1 MLIKRLITKLVI
13 ISALLCLESICGI
26 IHVNQEGYYPYDKKI
41 GIAVGASSDT
51 FSLLSAGNE
60 SVVFTGEFINGGHWK
75 ASDETTKIADF
86 SNFTQPGDYK
96 LTAPGCDES
105 HAFKIEKNVH
115 LNLTKASIKA
125 FYYNRASIELE
136 DKYAVKWT
144 RPAGHADDLVE
155 IHISAESQNR
165 KAGSLISSPG
175 GWYDAGD
182 YGKYIVNSG
191 ITVHTLLAAYQAFS
205 SFFDTLDLNIP
216 ESDNSLPDLVDEILW
231 NLRWMITM
239 QDPHDGGVY
248 HKLTTADFPGDIMPD
263 EDWDIRY
270 VVQKSTAATLD
281 FAAVTS
287 QASRILR
294 KFDNLLPGLADSCLE
309 ASLFA
314 WKWARAN
321 PDSLFLKNPDGITT
335 GTYSD
340 YNVSDEFRW
349 AATELYLTT
358 RQDSFYTIAYPES
371 IDTSYW
377 IPGWNSVNILGLYS
391 LFQTK
396 DSLTSAVNPDQIN
409 IAIEK
414 VADSLLAR
422 FKRNPYKTT
431 MESDTIITS
440 DNKKIIN
447 NDFYWGSNSVAANQG
462 IALIFGYM
470 TNKNPEYKNAVI
482 GQLDYLLGKNPTGYC
497 YVTGAGTISPM
508 NIHHRPSTADR
519 VKEPVPGF
527 LAGGP
532 HSGQNENV
540 NCRGSNCITY
550 PSALP
555 ALSYIDDHRSYSTNE
570 IAINWNAPLVF
581 LSAAMEALQNKSGS
595 NTRYSKSTHYD
606 FSPVL
611 RIKNKKIIFS
621 SPEKLTGEIIFTD
634 LRGNIIART
643 VLNNQDKATVKA
655 SWSNQIIIAGINAKN
670 NKGRKL
676 TLTKLLNILHL

>member
-1 MLIKRLITKLVI
+1 MFVKRLITKTAI
-13 ISALLCLESICGI
+13 ISVLLCLEPICGI
-26 IHVNQEGYYPYDKKI
+26 IHVNQEGYYPFDTKT

-51 FSLLSAGNE
+51 FSIISAENE
-60 SVVFTGEFINGGHWK
+60 SVVFTGNFTNGGHWK

-86 SNFTQPGDYK
+86 SKFTQTGEYK

-105 HAFKIEKNVH
+105 HIFKIGKNAH

-125 FYYNRASIELE
+125 FYYNRASIELQE
-136 DKYAVKWT
+136 KYAGKWA

-231 NLRWMITM
+231 NLRWMLTM

-287 QASRILR
+287 QASRILQ

-335 GTYSD
+335 GTLTVKHLEHIYLINASEVPVESVKVFLQRTDDFCSD
-340 YNVSDEFRW
+340 TEFLLDKINKTVIFPRI
-349 AATELYLTT
+349 EPL
-358 RQDSFYTIAYPES
+358 SFI
-371 IDTSYW
+371 
-377 IPGWNSVNILGLYS
+377 
-391 LFQTK
+391 
-396 DSLTSAVNPDQIN
+396 
-409 IAIEK
+409 
-414 VADSLLAR
+414 R
-422 FKRNPYKTT
+422 FKTPDSVSN
-431 MESDTIITS
+431 
-440 DNKKIIN
+440 NKQMKLQEN
-447 NDFYWGSNSVAANQG
+447 FG
-462 IALIFGYM
+462 ILKF
-470 TNKNPEYKNAVI
+470 
-482 GQLDYLLGKNPTGYC
+482 
-497 YVTGAGTISPM
+497 
-508 NIHHRPSTADR
+508 HR
-519 VKEPVPGF
+519 
-527 LAGGP
+527 
-532 HSGQNENV
+532 
-540 NCRGSNCITY
+540 
-550 PSALP
+550 
-555 ALSYIDDHRSYSTNE
+555 
-570 IAINWNAPLVF
+570 
-581 LSAAMEALQNKSGS
+581 
-595 NTRYSKSTHYD
+595 
-606 FSPVL
+606 
-611 RIKNKKIIFS
+611 
-621 SPEKLTGEIIFTD
+621 
-634 LRGNIIART
+634 
-643 VLNNQDKATVKA
+643 ATVYCRRA
-655 SWSNQIIIAGINAKN
+655 
-670 NKGRKL
+670 L
-676 TLTKLLNILHL
+676 